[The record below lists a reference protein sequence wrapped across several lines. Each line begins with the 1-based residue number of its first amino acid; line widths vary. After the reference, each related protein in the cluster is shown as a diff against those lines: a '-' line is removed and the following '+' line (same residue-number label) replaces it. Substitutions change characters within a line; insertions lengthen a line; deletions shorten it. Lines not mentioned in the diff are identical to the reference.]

1 VSDFKEW
8 WYKQN
13 NLTTRRVPLTVIAN
27 VTWNAAQAQQQ
38 AQIDRLT
45 KVVEAAKKSISF
57 DVGQYIYDLE
67 TGNLKDRNPD
77 ILVLMKA
84 LAELEGES

>member
-1 VSDFKEW
+1 MSDFKEW